1 MGRAIALCLFP
12 ALLACLSLALAF
24 ESALAGLSWIV
35 VAVISAAGVCFA
47 LSCVRMVGGQ
57 MMGSFRKELQRRGGA
72 EKDVVSQEEA
82 GSRTRSALALGGVG
96 AVLLAA
102 GFLLGGA
109 PLVSILS
116 FLATL

>member
-72 EKDVVSQEEA
+72 EKDVVSQEA